1 MKRGRLP
8 LTALRSFEAAGRLHS
23 FTAAADELCVSQAAI
38 SRQIRD
44 LESELGHALFERR
57 HRAVILTDQG
67 VKLLSVLTQSF
78 DNIDATL
85 RTLRSDRASPL
96 VRISVEPS
104 FAACWLIPHL
114 PEFQRDHP
122 DIDLVVDSDPRL
134 VQFRAQDADIAIRY
148 SRARHAWPRTESRRL
163 ANVDMIPVM
172 TPALHDRDGHTS
184 NPADLLRYVLLHEE
198 NRDGWA
204 QWFSSAGMELPATTR
219 GPVLPDGGLV
229 LQAALRGQ
237 GIALIDRIL
246 VADEIAAGR
255 LIQVSDLSLPYGAY
269 FIVARNF
276 NRLSEPA
283 KQLTQWLTDRVI
295 RTKI

>member
-67 VKLLSVLTQSF
+67 VKLLSVLTPSF

-85 RTLRSDRASPL
+85 RTLRSDRASQL

-114 PEFQRDHP
+114 PAFQRDHP

-134 VQFRAQDADIAIRY
+134 VQFRAEDADIAIRY
-148 SRARHAWPRTESRRL
+148 SRARHTWPRTESRRL
-163 ANVDMIPVM
+163 ADVDIIPVM
-172 TPALHDRDGHTS
+172 TPALRDRDGHTS

-204 QWFSSAGMELPATTR
+204 QWFGSAGMDLPATTR

-229 LQAALRGQ
+229 LQAALQGQ

-255 LIQVSDLSLPYGAY
+255 LVQAFDLSLPYGAY
-269 FIVARNF
+269 FIVSRNF
-276 NRLSEPA
+276 NRLSEPT
-283 KQLTQWLTDRVI
+283 KQLTQWLSDRVG